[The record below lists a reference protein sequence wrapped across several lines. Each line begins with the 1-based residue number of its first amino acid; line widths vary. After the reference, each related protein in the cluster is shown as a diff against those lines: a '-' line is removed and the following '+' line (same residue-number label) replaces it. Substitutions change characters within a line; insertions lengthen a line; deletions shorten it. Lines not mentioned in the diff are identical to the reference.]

1 MVAAIVRGIPLR
13 EALRWP
19 SVNAAAASQQFGA
32 QGGLLR
38 YAELMSLLDAAP
50 PTFTA
55 DSL

>member
-1 MVAAIVRGIPLR
+1 MVAAIVRGMPLR

-38 YAELMSLLDAAP
+38 YAELVGLLDAAP

-55 DSL
+55 HSL